1 MILKKEMEDDF
12 RLLENCSLCPRN
24 CHVNRLFGENGY
36 CNAGAGFEIA
46 SISVHK
52 GEEPVISGEKGIC
65 NVFFSHCNLQC
76 VYCQNF
82 QISSKVCLIKSP
94 HLNLKEIVDSIINI
108 LKGGVENL
116 GFVSPSHMIPQMK
129 SIILE
134 LHREGYFPY
143 IVYNTNAY
151 DSVETLKTLEEF
163 IDVYLP
169 DFKYSNPMLSQKWSD
184 ASDYPETAGKAI
196 REMYRQK
203 GNTIHLNKN
212 SIAER
217 GLIVRHLVLPGE
229 VENSIGVLRYL
240 AEEVSNRITLSLMSQ
255 YHPISKVSQTV
266 PLNRKIRQAEYESVV
281 AEMEKLGFSKGWVQD
296 FDSADFYLPDFES
309 ERPFVSE

>member
-1 MILKKEMEDDF
+1 MDDDF
-12 RLLENCSLCPRN
+12 ILLENCSLCPRK
-24 CHVNRLFGENGY
+24 CHANRLSGEKGY

-52 GEEPVISGEKGIC
+52 GEEPVISGTNGIC

-82 QISSKVCLIKSP
+82 QISSKECRIKAPDQS
-94 HLNLKEIVDSIINI
+94 LEEIVRSIINI
-108 LKGGVENL
+108 LKGGVKNL

-129 SIILE
+129 SIILALRE
-134 LHREGYFPY
+134 EGYFPY

-163 IDVYLP
+163 VDVYLP
-169 DFKYSNPMLSQKWSD
+169 DFKYSDPSLSRKWSD
-184 ASDYPETAGKAI
+184 AANYPEIAGLAI

-203 GNTIHLNKN
+203 GNTIQLDENGK
-212 SIAER
+212 AER
-217 GLIVRHLVLPGE
+217 GLLVRHLVLPGK

-240 AEEVSNRITLSLMSQ
+240 AHEVSNRITLSLMSQ
-255 YHPISKVSQTV
+255 YHPISRVSETD
-266 PLNRKIRQAEYESVV
+266 PLNRKIRQAEYEVV
-281 AEMEKLGFSKGWVQD
+281 VEEMEKLGFSKGWVQD
-296 FDSADFYLPDFES
+296 FDSADFYIPDFES
-309 ERPFVSE
+309 ERPFEGI